1 MRVALVGCASQ
12 KLKRPAPAREL
23 YVSALFKKASAYAQ
37 QEADSWFILSAKH
50 GLVHPDEVL
59 EPYDVKLGTKQAG
72 PIHDWSQKVRAQLI
86 EHVPVY
92 AEVLLLAGGQYQ
104 YAIGS
109 PSNPSPWRVHDPM
122 KGMQIGQRLQFL
134 NSALGK

>member
-23 YVSALFKKASAYAQ
+23 YVSALFRKASAYAQ
-37 QEADSWFILSAKH
+37 QEADQWFILSAKH

-59 EPYDVKLGTKQAG
+59 EPYDMKLGTKQAG
-72 PIHDWSQKVRAQLI
+72 PIHAWSQRVREQLI
-86 EHVPVY
+86 EVAPVY

-104 YAIGS
+104 YATGS
-109 PSNPSPWRVHDPM
+109 PANPSPWRVSDPM
-122 KGMQIGQRLQFL
+122 KGMMIGERLQFL
-134 NSALGK
+134 NNNLK